1 MTPDWCLLAE
11 SASRTYYRFARL
23 QAMSEWWHGLLL
35 IAVCVA
41 VAAYVIAMYW
51 RDRVDLSRGVGWSL
65 TFLRLLAFTGILFF
79 FLDLEKRTEDRE
91 IKPSRA
97 VLLVDT
103 SQSMGLRD
111 TPAAGGA
118 ATASRLDEVIR
129 ELHSGELLEQLRARH
144 DLAVY
149 QFGDQPEPAQ
159 VAFFRRTGKQ
169 TIDRGTAEELAAAR
183 QATHQTARTIT
194 LLAAGLLG
202 LAAAALL
209 VYLGLGRRTP
219 LRPAGAFAPPL
230 SVVALAAAGVLLAT
244 ARLSAPD
251 LSWRAVAGL
260 VEPDFAAEVQAE
272 LAELAERK
280 AAQDADRAATDASEP
295 ADIPWDTALLPRGTA
310 TRLGD
315 ALRTIVNA
323 ERGGPL
329 AGIIVA
335 TDGGN
340 NAGIDGDVA
349 AQIAHGAGIPVFA
362 VGLGSDRQPVNARVV
377 DLEAPKRVYPG
388 DKFTLTGYL
397 QAYGLAARLVS
408 AQLLS
413 APGDMQLDDGTE
425 RSDQV
430 TVEEERSVRLAAD
443 GQMVTLKFEVTPSE
457 VGARQFILRVV
468 PPGEDLEPRD
478 NQKTARVR
486 VVERKSRVLLIAG
499 GPNREY
505 QFLRNQLFRDRDATV
520 DVLLQTSGAGASQ
533 EATNILTEFP
543 ELADDLFQYDC
554 IVAFD
559 PDWFALNELQLELL
573 DRWVAE
579 QAGGLI
585 VVAGPVFT
593 PEWAGLRRGR
603 DPRVDTIK
611 TLYPVVFFSQGS
623 PNLSLGRFGGE
634 SAWPL
639 NFTRDGL
646 DAEFLWLEDDA
657 LASEAAWQS
666 FEGVFGYYSVKD
678 PKPGARVYARFSNPE
693 TAIDGELPIYA
704 AAHFYGSGR
713 VFFQASGEMWRLRAL
728 EPRYFETYYTK
739 LIRWVSQ
746 GRLLRDSSRGVLL
759 VDKDRCLLGDTVTV
773 RAVLNDAQHQA
784 LTVDSVAAMLW
795 QPDGQ
800 RVGISLR
807 KIQDTAR
814 EGTYEA
820 QFTALLSGD
829 YRIELAPPDSTDDE
843 LLSAE
848 VRVRVPALEIERPQR
863 NDALLKALTQTTGGE
878 YYVGLDAAM
887 NRGGTTRASLAS
899 ALQPNDQVIYL
910 PETMDKLFDERL
922 MGWLLALIAG
932 SLCLEW
938 LLRRL
943 HKLA

>member
-1 MTPDWCLLAE
+1 
-11 SASRTYYRFARL
+11 
-23 QAMSEWWHGLLL
+23 MSEWWHGLLL

-397 QAYGLAARLVS
+397 QAYGLSARLVS

-499 GPNREY
+499 
-505 QFLRNQLFRDRDATV
+505 DRG
-520 DVLLQTSGAGASQ
+520 LAGAYNANAVRRATSFVERYQRPARWVTVGRKGTDLIRRWIAAQKDSETAAPFLKQQ
-533 EATNILTEFP
+533 E
-543 ELADDLFQYDC
+543 
-554 IVAFD
+554 IVAEFSHLPAD
-559 PDWFALNELQLELL
+559 PDVSDVTQIVQVLFDEFLNQGADEVFVAYTNFINTVTQQPRVLPLL
-573 DRWVAE
+573 PLRPFEASSRAIADLVE
-579 QAGGLI
+579 
-585 VVAGPVFT
+585 T
-593 PEWAGLRRGR
+593 PPEVRLRGR
-603 DPRVDTIK
+603 DYLYEPDAVTILDEVIPRFTELQI
-611 TLYPVVFFSQGS
+611 LQAIRES
-623 PNLSLGRFGGE
+623 LSSEHSARMVAMRNASE
-634 SAWPL
+634 SAEAL
-639 NFTRDGL
+639 RGL
-646 DAEFLWLEDDA
+646 LQLDFNKARQLAITGEILDIIGGVEALKQNDD
-657 LASEAAWQS
+657 
-666 FEGVFGYYSVKD
+666 
-678 PKPGARVYARFSNPE
+678 
-693 TAIDGELPIYA
+693 
-704 AAHFYGSGR
+704 
-713 VFFQASGEMWRLRAL
+713 
-728 EPRYFETYYTK
+728 
-739 LIRWVSQ
+739 
-746 GRLLRDSSRGVLL
+746 
-759 VDKDRCLLGDTVTV
+759 
-773 RAVLNDAQHQA
+773 
-784 LTVDSVAAMLW
+784 
-795 QPDGQ
+795 
-800 RVGISLR
+800 
-807 KIQDTAR
+807 
-814 EGTYEA
+814 
-820 QFTALLSGD
+820 
-829 YRIELAPPDSTDDE
+829 
-843 LLSAE
+843 
-848 VRVRVPALEIERPQR
+848 
-863 NDALLKALTQTTGGE
+863 
-878 YYVGLDAAM
+878 
-887 NRGGTTRASLAS
+887 
-899 ALQPNDQVIYL
+899 
-910 PETMDKLFDERL
+910 
-922 MGWLLALIAG
+922 
-932 SLCLEW
+932 
-938 LLRRL
+938 
-943 HKLA
+943 